1 MPGALAVL
9 CAVGAIG
16 LTGCGTWQPSEA
28 LVSSSQRGDF
38 QVSREVIRSQ
48 ISTKPTDRNQ
58 ILDRVRLGMADLA
71 DGQIEGAESPFLAA
85 YDLLRMRGVNEGVDA
100 RIFFSTEEDEK
111 NWKGDPFEIAAA
123 YAYFSA
129 QLASVGDWGSARAAA
144 GESLF
149 LLADFEAVIEGDPG
163 QGASDESDAKED
175 KGYQPVETNFAPG
188 YFMAG
193 LASYAMSKQT
203 GDDRFLDEAR
213 DQFRKA
219 ARYAP
224 GTEGLAR
231 AILEGQV
238 NTVLWVDWGK
248 GPEKIRLGN
257 NAEFSEYRPMTR
269 SGQQQLSVSVN
280 GSTFEAFG
288 PAADFNEY
296 ALDHRWRNSQGVRVA
311 KAALGEGLVIG
322 GAVVAHN
329 ADDTGQAL
337 VGLAAMLIGS
347 LAKESAQADVR
358 HNELIPQR
366 GYFVGLWAQDVTDS
380 IELMV
385 EGVPGSRLVLTG
397 LGPRQEAGV
406 IGEPVRFRYV
416 RLIDGHGPAPS
427 WATSGR
433 VYYANDEYPGP
444 VTGSDLPYI
453 LGGRCVRSPTER
465 VFAQYEASGLLP
477 EGMTLIELRNLY
489 RAEGLTWELT
499 DQGGLAERHLLE
511 GGRSLV
517 APAAGTTGFA
527 RIFGQLHGEYV
538 PRSGELLGVLDGW
551 DVNAR
556 WNDQD

>member
-1 MPGALAVL
+1 MLGL
-9 CAVGAIG
+9 VG
-16 LTGCGTWQPSEA
+16 CSSWQPSEA

-48 ISTKPTDRNQ
+48 ISTKPTNRNQ

-85 YDLLRMRGVNEGVDA
+85 YDLLRTRGVNEGVDA

-163 QGASDESDAKED
+163 QAPSQELDEDD
-175 KGYQPVETNFAPG
+175 NGYQPVETNFAPG

-193 LASYAMSKQT
+193 LASYAMSAQT

-213 DQFRKA
+213 DQFRKSA
-219 ARYAP
+219 LFAP
-224 GTEGLAR
+224 GTGELGR
-231 AILEGQV
+231 AILAGQV
-238 NTVLWVDWGK
+238 NTVLWVDFGK
-248 GPEKIRLGN
+248 GPQKHRQGN
-257 NAEFSEYRPMTR
+257 NAEFSEYRPVRR
-269 SGQQQLSVSVN
+269 SGGQPLNVSVN
-280 GSTFEAFG
+280 GSTFEAFA

-311 KAALGEGLVIG
+311 KAAIGEGLFIG
-322 GAVVAHN
+322 GFVVANN
-329 ADDTGQAL
+329 ADNAGQAL
-337 VGLAAMLIGS
+337 AGLGAMLIGAIS
-347 LAKESAQADVR
+347 KSSAQADIR
-358 HNELIPQR
+358 HNELLPQR
-366 GYFVGLWAQDVTDS
+366 GYFAGLW
-380 IELMV
+380 V
-385 EGVPGSRLVLTG
+385 EGVRDTVELEVEGVAGSRLVLTG
-397 LGPRQEAGV
+397 LGQPGDTSFT
-406 IGEPVRFRYV
+406 GDPVQFRYV
-416 RLIDGHGPAPS
+416 RLLDGYGAAPY
-427 WATSGR
+427 WATSGA
-433 VYYANDEYPGP
+433 VYYASDEYAGA
-444 VTGSDLPYI
+444 VAGSDLPYI
-453 LGGRCVRSPTER
+453 LGGRCVRSPSQK
-465 VFAQYEASGLLP
+465 VFAEYEAGGLLP
-477 EGMTLIELRNLY
+477 DGMTLIGLQSLC

-499 DQGGLAERHLLE
+499 DQGGLAERHVLE

-527 RIFGQLHGEYV
+527 RVFGQLHGEYV
-538 PRSGELLGVLDGW
+538 PRSAELKGVLDGW

-556 WNDQD
+556 WNDKD